1 MSDEWSKASNTQ
13 GERVSNVTVSVQSG
27 EGASTFVFVHRG
39 KGYCHVIAE
48 PTQSSVLRVQRAQRV
63 MSERGKR

>member
-1 MSDEWSKASNTQ
+1 MSDEWSKASNTE

-39 KGYCHVIAE
+39 RDYCRVFDTVSNA
-48 PTQSSVLRVQRAQRV
+48 SVVRVQRAQRV
-63 MSERGKR
+63 MSERGNA